1 MAAAAAHAD
10 ASAGIDSAA
19 AHAWHMG
26 QMVSSWTHNVVDLQQ
41 RMSVTEE
48 RLRLAEAR
56 IAGTAGT
63 VSKMDPAALSGAGP
77 HRQRLVDSKNLL
89 PDSFSGGK
97 GMQWRDWNHRTKCYM
112 AAMKMIVRQA
122 MDSVERRAEP
132 VLYEQLQSF
141 GMTPEDDTE
150 LKAFLAL
157 KTTDQA
163 HTIVRQHD
171 LDPGL
176 EQYRAL
182 AAYFEPDTEAR
193 SLEDFRMILQP
204 QTEGNMED
212 FAKRF
217 PAWNAAYQLHV
228 NRGGPTQALPDPVR
242 RTIWIGMLPARER
255 GTT

>member
-1 MAAAAAHAD
+1 
-10 ASAGIDSAA
+10 
-19 AHAWHMG
+19 
-26 QMVSSWTHNVVDLQQ
+26 MVCNWTHSVVDLQQ
-41 RMSVTEE
+41 RLSLTEE
-48 RLRLAEAR
+48 RVRLAEAR
-56 IAGTAGT
+56 IAGTADT
-63 VSKMDPAALSGAGP
+63 VSKMDPAALSGAGS
-77 HRQRLVDSKNLL
+77 HRQRLVDGKNLL
-89 PDSFSGGK
+89 PDSFSGAK

-122 MDSVERRAEP
+122 VDSVERRVEP

-193 SLEDFRMILQP
+193 GLADDP
-204 QTEGNMED
+204 
-212 FAKRF
+212 
-217 PAWNAAYQLHV
+217 PAADREQHGRLRQAIPGV
-228 NRGGPTQALPDPVR
+228 ERGVPAPCKPVR
-242 RTIWIGMLPARER
+242 PHPDSRRRRPAHDLDRHAAAQRAR
-255 GTT
+255 GCEPEPAFVDHR

>member
-1 MAAAAAHAD
+1 MAAAAHAE
-10 ASAGIDSAA
+10 ASAGVDSAA

-26 QMVSSWTHNVVDLQQ
+26 QLVQSWTHNVVDLQQ
-41 RMSVTEE
+41 RMTITEE

-56 IAGTAGT
+56 IAGTADT

-89 PDSFSGGK
+89 PDSFSGAK

-112 AAMKMIVRQA
+112 AAMKMTVRQA

-132 VLYEQLQSF
+132 VLFEQLQSF
-141 GMTPEDDTE
+141 GLTPEDDTE

-193 SLEDFRMILQP
+193 SLEDFLMILQ
-204 QTEGNMED
+204 QT
-212 FAKRF
+212 ASS
-217 PAWNAAYQLHV
+217 Q
-228 NRGGPTQALPDPVR
+228 
-242 RTIWIGMLPARER
+242 TIPGVER
-255 GTT
+255 GVPAPC